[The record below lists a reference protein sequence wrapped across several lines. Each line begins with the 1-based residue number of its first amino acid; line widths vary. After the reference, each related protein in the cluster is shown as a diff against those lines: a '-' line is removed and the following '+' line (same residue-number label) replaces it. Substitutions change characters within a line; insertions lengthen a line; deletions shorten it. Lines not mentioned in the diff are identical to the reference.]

1 VQSKIRNRH
10 AAGFRSASVL
20 WAALLVALPACATAE
35 SGYRDSQWYDAAIE
49 VSSRYAGLFSSISS
63 KTDGIRRDLLTGADE
78 KDVYIKI
85 CSVDEHLPS
94 IESRVSEV
102 RALLDGVASTGV
114 HAPTVRRHLEGVLV
128 DSATL
133 KRRIEQQW
141 YETEGL
147 KITPGERCVG
157 EASLVD
163 VRGSVEE
170 HFKAILLLK

>member
-1 VQSKIRNRH
+1 MQSQIKNRH
-10 AAGFRSASVL
+10 AAGFWSASIL
-20 WAALLVALPACATAE
+20 WVALLVALPACAMAE

-49 VSSRYAGLFSSISS
+49 VSFRYAGLFSRVSS
-63 KTDGIRRDLLTGADE
+63 NTDAIRRDLLTGADE
-78 KDVYIKI
+78 RDVYVKI

-102 RALLDGVASTGV
+102 RALLDGVASTGA

-141 YETEGL
+141 HETEGL

-157 EASLVD
+157 ASNLANLRD
-163 VRGSVEE
+163 SIAE

>member
-1 VQSKIRNRH
+1 MQSQMKNRH
-10 AAGFRSASVL
+10 AAGLWSASFL
-20 WAALLVALPACATAE
+20 WVALFVALSACAWAE
-35 SGYRDSQWYDAAIE
+35 SGYRHSQWYDAAIE
-49 VSSRYAGLFSSISS
+49 VSSRYAGLFSGISS

-85 CSVDEHLPS
+85 CSIDEHLPS

-102 RALLDGVASTGV
+102 RALLDGVASTGA

-141 YETEGL
+141 HETEGL

-157 EASLVD
+157 ESSLVD
-163 VRGSVEE
+163 LRYSVEE